1 MKPHLTKEVF
11 NMNQQGFSL
20 IEIMVVIAIISILSA
35 IAIPGYQSYMQK
47 AAITD
52 VLQTVLPYKNSIEIC
67 SFNRG
72 SLTQCNSGTDNIPT
86 NITGK
91 YISKIEVKSGII
103 KLTGDK
109 TLSALSVTFKPT
121 IQDNNMPFKWTVTC
135 DSPNNSN
142 LKSLCDKTF
151 IF

>member
-1 MKPHLTKEVF
+1 
-11 NMNQQGFSL
+11 MNQQGFSL

-52 VLQTVLPYKNSIEIC
+52 VLQTVIPYKNSIEIC

-72 SLTQCNSGTDNIPT
+72 SLSHCNGGSDDIPT

-91 YISKIEVKSGII
+91 YINKIDVKSGVITFSTG
-103 KLTGDK
+103 KSLSDLKVTLTPTLPTLDK
-109 TLSALSVTFKPT
+109 
-121 IQDNNMPFKWTVTC
+121 PFNWAVVCENKT
-135 DSPNNSN
+135 NAN
-142 LKSLCDKTF
+142 LKSLCEKTF

>member
-52 VLQTVLPYKNSIEIC
+52 VLQTVIPYKNSIEIC

-72 SLTQCNSGTDNIPT
+72 SLSHCNGGSDDVPT

-91 YISKIEVKSGII
+91 YINKIDVKSGVITFSTG
-103 KLTGDK
+103 KSLSDLKVTLTPTLPTLDK
-109 TLSALSVTFKPT
+109 
-121 IQDNNMPFKWTVTC
+121 PFNWAVVCENKT
-135 DSPNNSN
+135 NAN
-142 LKSLCDKTF
+142 LKSLCEKTF

>member
-1 MKPHLTKEVF
+1 
-11 NMNQQGFSL
+11 MNQQGFSL

-47 AAITD
+47 AAMTD
-52 VLQTVLPYKNSIEIC
+52 VLQTVIPYKNSIEIC

-72 SLTQCNSGTDNIPT
+72 SLSQCNGGSDDIPT

-91 YISKIEVKSGII
+91 YINKIDVKSGVITFSTG
-103 KLTGDK
+103 KSLSDLKVTLTPTLPTLDK
-109 TLSALSVTFKPT
+109 
-121 IQDNNMPFKWTVTC
+121 PFNWVVVCENKT
-135 DSPNNSN
+135 NAN
-142 LKSLCDKTF
+142 LKSLCEKTF